1 MADTF
6 TLGENT
12 RRDIAEGLSGVLA
25 DSYTL
30 YLKTHNYHWN
40 VEGPRFRELHLMF
53 EAEYT
58 ELAGAVDTIAERIR
72 ALGHPAPGSFAEF
85 SRLASIKEANGV
97 PAAEDMVRQLAA
109 DHQAVAKR
117 IQPVLSSAQEAGDE
131 VTVGLLVD
139 RLGVHEKTA
148 WMLRSTAK

>member
-1 MADTF
+1 MAETF

-12 RRDIAEGLSGVLA
+12 RREIAEGLAGVLA

-40 VEGPRFRELHLMF
+40 VEGPRFHGLHQMF
-53 EAEYT
+53 EEQYT
-58 ELAGAVDTIAERIR
+58 ELAAAVDTIAERIR

-85 SRLASIKEANGV
+85 SRLNAIQEAEGV
-97 PAAEDMVRQLAA
+97 PSAEDMVRHLAE
-109 DHQAVAKR
+109 DHVAVAKR
-117 IQPVLSSAQEAGDE
+117 IHPVLSSAQEAGDE
-131 VTVGLLVD
+131 VTVGLLAD

-148 WMLRSTAK
+148 WMLRSSLK